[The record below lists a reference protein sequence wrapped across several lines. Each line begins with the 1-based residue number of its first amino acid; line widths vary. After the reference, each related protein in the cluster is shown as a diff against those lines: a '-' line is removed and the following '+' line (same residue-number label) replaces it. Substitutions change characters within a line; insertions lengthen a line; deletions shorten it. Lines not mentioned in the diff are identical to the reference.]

1 MSAYDPEPTLRL
13 GADLSGLQSDRTG
26 VRAHSVVGIVWLA
39 FNGAA
44 APALHSVQGCGP
56 AWRREGSLYHGRSS
70 KTDQQK

>member
-56 AWRREGSLYHGRSS
+56 A
-70 KTDQQK
+70 